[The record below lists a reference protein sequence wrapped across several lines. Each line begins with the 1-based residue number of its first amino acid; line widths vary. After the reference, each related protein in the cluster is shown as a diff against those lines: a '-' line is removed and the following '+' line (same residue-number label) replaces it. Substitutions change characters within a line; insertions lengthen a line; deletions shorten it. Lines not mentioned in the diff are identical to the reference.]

1 MNVLVSLMEELVEFL
16 EQQVEIEK
24 EIVKLSEES
33 VNLLR
38 NVLIRELIRG
48 IATDSHKH
56 AMILNAVIGLL
67 SKPTP
72 LIEEEDR
79 EKIGETIKRHIQME
93 AEAIKV
99 YKGLAE
105 KHKDDEK
112 LRLIFEYLHA
122 DEVRHHALLTRIDKM
137 IVEKETLS
145 EEDLYDLFW
154 KYSPFHGSPG
164 G

>member
-1 MNVLVSLMEELVEFL
+1 DELVAFL
-16 EQQVEIEK
+16 KKQIEIEN
-24 EIVKLSEES
+24 EIVKVSEES

-79 EKIGETIKRHIQME
+79 EKIGESIKRHVKME

-99 YKGLAE
+99 YKELAE

-145 EEDLYDLFW
+145 EDDMWDMVW